1 MDTNHRFENIGV
13 NVPDLCDAMVG
24 TPAVRCSKR
33 RDEHL
38 PKRRKVYYCDK
49 CASIMFTIDM
59 IVPEGEGGRVFTL
72 ITRCLHCKYEE
83 DIQVNWTRE

>member
-59 IVPEGEGGRVFTL
+59 LINDATGRVSTL
-72 ITRCLHCKYEE
+72 ITRCLECKHE
-83 DIQVNWTRE
+83 DHLAVNWTKE